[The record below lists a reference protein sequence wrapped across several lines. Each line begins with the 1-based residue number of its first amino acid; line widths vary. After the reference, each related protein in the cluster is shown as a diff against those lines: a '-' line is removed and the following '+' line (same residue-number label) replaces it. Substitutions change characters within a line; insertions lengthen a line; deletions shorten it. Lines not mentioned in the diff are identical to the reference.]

1 MSTTLAIIPARS
13 GSVGVKGKNIR
24 LLAGQ
29 PLISHA
35 IEVARR
41 SNIDRVILST
51 DSEEYAGIGQRF
63 GAEIPFIRPD
73 TLAHSEAKAID
84 VVHHCLEHLRQEDG
98 WQPDNVFYM
107 QPTSPFRTEERINQ
121 AIELLDGSDK
131 HSVISVVSVKEHPY
145 YMFTPVGDGSMSEF
159 VEVENKPER
168 RQDLPEIYA
177 LNDNILLSK
186 SEYLL
191 APDTRLVVD
200 IKNFLPIEI
209 TEQESLD
216 INTEMDFSFAEFLA
230 T

>member
-145 YMFTPVGDGSMSEF
+145 YMFTPVGDGSMSEL